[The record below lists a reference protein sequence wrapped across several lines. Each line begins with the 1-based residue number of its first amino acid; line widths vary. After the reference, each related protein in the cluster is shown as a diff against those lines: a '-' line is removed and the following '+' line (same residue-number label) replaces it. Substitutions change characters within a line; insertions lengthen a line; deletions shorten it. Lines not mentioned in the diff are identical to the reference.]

1 MNAKVAAL
9 VANAV
14 VVGRP
19 VWTPAVIA
27 ALARMF
33 HEAGGQASEDTAQG
47 AGAADPAPIQTQEHE
62 TWTPRPQPPRLG
74 PM

>member
-27 ALARMF
+27 ALATLF
-33 HEAGGQASEDTAQG
+33 HESRRNG
-47 AGAADPAPIQTQEHE
+47 AGAADPAPTDAQEYE
-62 TWTPRPQPPRLG
+62 TWPPRPQTPLSQPE
-74 PM
+74 